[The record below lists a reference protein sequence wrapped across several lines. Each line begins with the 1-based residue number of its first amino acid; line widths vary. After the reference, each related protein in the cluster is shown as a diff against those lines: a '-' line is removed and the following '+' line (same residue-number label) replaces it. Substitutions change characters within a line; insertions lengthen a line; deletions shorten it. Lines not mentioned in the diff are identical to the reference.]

1 MIKYIVNRL
10 LYVSAVGL
18 GLTMCAPAPVTPP
31 AEANDVMQDYYTL
44 MEFARRNVQYER
56 KQKKLQTLDEDI
68 YSAILEYYNGSND
81 TTVEEELL
89 QLPSDGD
96 KQSS

>member
-1 MIKYIVNRL
+1 
-10 LYVSAVGL
+10 
-18 GLTMCAPAPVTPP
+18 MCAPAPVTPP
-31 AEANDVMQDYYTL
+31 AEANDIIEDYYTL

-56 KQKKLQTLDEDI
+56 RQKKLQTLDEDI

-81 TTVEEELL
+81 TTESEELL

>member
-1 MIKYIVNRL
+1 
-10 LYVSAVGL
+10 
-18 GLTMCAPAPVTPP
+18 MCAPAPVTPP
-31 AEANDVMQDYYTL
+31 AEASDVMQDYYTL

-56 KQKKLQTLDEDI
+56 KQKKLQTLDKDI

>member
-1 MIKYIVNRL
+1 MIKIYT
-10 LYVSAVGL
+10 AVIIGAVAW
-18 GLTMCAPAPVTPP
+18 CAA
-31 AEANDVMQDYYTL
+31 AKADLMQDYETL
-44 MEFARRNVQYER
+44 MYFAKENVEHARRER
-56 KQKKLQTLDEDI
+56 KLQTLDEDI

>member
-1 MIKYIVNRL
+1 
-10 LYVSAVGL
+10 
-18 GLTMCAPAPVTPP
+18 MCAPAPVTPP
-31 AEANDVMQDYYTL
+31 AEANDIMQDYNTL

-56 KQKKLQTLDEDI
+56 RQRKLQTLDEDI
-68 YSAILEYYNGSND
+68 YSAILEYYNDSND

>member
-1 MIKYIVNRL
+1 MIKYTPL
-10 LYVSAVGL
+10 LFA
-18 GLTMCAPAPVTPP
+18 LTMCAPAPVTPP
-31 AEANDVMQDYYTL
+31 AEANDIIEDYYTL

>member
-1 MIKYIVNRL
+1 MIKYTPL
-10 LYVSAVGL
+10 LFA
-18 GLTMCAPAPVTPP
+18 LTMCAPAPVTPP
-31 AEANDVMQDYYTL
+31 AQANDLMQDYETL
-44 MEFARRNVQYER
+44 MYFAKENVEHARRE
-56 KQKKLQTLDEDI
+56 KKLETLNEDI

-81 TTVEEELL
+81 TTESEELL

>member
-1 MIKYIVNRL
+1 
-10 LYVSAVGL
+10 
-18 GLTMCAPAPVTPP
+18 MCAPAPVTPP
-31 AEANDVMQDYYTL
+31 AQANDLMQDYHTL
-44 MEFARRNVQYER
+44 MEFTRRNVQYEK

-81 TTVEEELL
+81 TTESEELL

>member
-1 MIKYIVNRL
+1 MIKIYASMMIA
-10 LYVSAVGL
+10 AVAW
-18 GLTMCAPAPVTPP
+18 CAA
-31 AEANDVMQDYYTL
+31 AKADLMQDYETL
-44 MEFARRNVQYER
+44 MYFAKENVEHARRE
-56 KQKKLQTLDEDI
+56 KKLETLNEDI

-81 TTVEEELL
+81 TTESEELL

>member
-1 MIKYIVNRL
+1 
-10 LYVSAVGL
+10 
-18 GLTMCAPAPVTPP
+18 MCAPAPVTPP

-56 KQKKLQTLDEDI
+56 QQRKLQTLDEDI

-81 TTVEEELL
+81 TTCLL
-89 QLPSDGD
+89 YTSPSPRDYAASRMP
-96 KQSS
+96 SSA

>member
-1 MIKYIVNRL
+1 MVT
-10 LYVSAVGL
+10 
-18 GLTMCAPAPVTPP
+18 LTMCAPAPVTPP
-31 AEANDVMQDYYTL
+31 AQANDLMQDYNTL
-44 MEFARRNVQYER
+44 IEFARRNVQYEK

-81 TTVEEELL
+81 TTESEELL
-89 QLPSDGD
+89 QLPSDGN

>member
-1 MIKYIVNRL
+1 
-10 LYVSAVGL
+10 
-18 GLTMCAPAPVTPP
+18 MCAPAPVTPP
-31 AEANDVMQDYYTL
+31 AEASDVMQDYYTL

-89 QLPSDGD
+89 KLPSDGD